1 MLLGIDIPPNYGQA
15 YRDAFTSV
23 FHSLADEYDI
33 PLVPFLLE
41 DIALN
46 KQLMQSD
53 GIHPTAEAQPI
64 ILDNVWPELESMLEE
79 TYQASSQ

>member
-1 MLLGIDIPPNYGQA
+1 
-15 YRDAFTSV
+15 
-23 FHSLADEYDI
+23 
-33 PLVPFLLE
+33 VPFLLE

-64 ILDNVWPELESMLEE
+64 ILDNVWPALEPMLEE